1 MKRINK
7 NIFLLAMMAAS
18 PLAVNAQTTDGAD
31 SVQAKKKVHVAFRDK
46 DADQLLGEIGRA
58 HV

>member
-18 PLAVNAQTTDGAD
+18 PLAANAQTTNGAD
-31 SVQAKKKVHVAFRDK
+31 SV
-46 DADQLLGEIGRA
+46 
-58 HV
+58 